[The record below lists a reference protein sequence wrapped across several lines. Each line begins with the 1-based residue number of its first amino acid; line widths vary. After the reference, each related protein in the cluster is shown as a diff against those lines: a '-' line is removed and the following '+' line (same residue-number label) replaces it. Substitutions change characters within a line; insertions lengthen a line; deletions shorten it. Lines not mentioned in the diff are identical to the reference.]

1 MTGTII
7 NVITVLAGGGLG
19 MFLGQRLPERTRETI
34 LHGLGL
40 VTLTLGLHLT
50 LQTENILIVMF
61 SVLGGAMLGEWWHIE
76 DKLQALGERLQ
87 RLVEKRQGLGDS
99 PASARREFVTGFVTA
114 SLVFCV
120 GPMTILGA
128 IQDGLTGDYSLLAIK
143 SLLDG
148 FAALAFAAS
157 LGIGVLFSSLTV
169 LIYQGAITLLAGM
182 AQSLLTEAMTAEMS
196 ATGGVLIMAIGLSL
210 LDLKKIRVGN
220 FLPALAIAPLV
231 VALLGT
237 LGLILP

>member
-1 MTGTII
+1 LTGTII

-40 VTLTLGLHLT
+40 VTLTLGVHLT

-76 DKLQALGERLQ
+76 DKLHALGERLQ

-99 PASARREFVTGFVTA
+99 LAGARRDFVTGFVTA

-128 IQDGLTGDYSLLAIK
+128 IQDGLTGDYSLLAMK

-182 AQSLLTEAMTAEMS
+182 AQSLLTDAMTAEMS
-196 ATGGVLIMAIGLSL
+196 ATGGVLIVAIGLSL

-237 LGLILP
+237 LGLTLP